1 MEALQSPLNK
11 AQIEI
16 LKLFSREVSDTD
28 LLEVKRFIVKYFARK
43 AIDSANK
50 VWDDKEWGAEDEKR
64 LLSVHE
70 RTPYFNPINKK
81 E

>member
-1 MEALQSPLNK
+1 MEILQSPFNK
-11 AQIEI
+11 AQLEI
-16 LKLFSREVSDTD
+16 LKLLSREVSDSD
-28 LLEVKRFIVKYFARK
+28 LLEIKKLIIRYFSRK

-50 VWDDKEWGAEDEKR
+50 VWDENGWGVEDEKR

-70 RTPYFNPINKK
+70 RTPYYIPKSKK